1 MTEINVIFDI
11 DDVLNNLNDVVFET
25 LGIKDKLKDIKHFNV
40 SDNVGSVLTKEEAD
54 KIIEMYGDANTFARV
69 QVASD
74 KVKDIMKL
82 ERLSTNKCRV
92 NVKIY
97 SACYTE
103 SIKAEKL
110 KFLSTKIGVRLEN
123 ITFSGMD
130 KKPLAV
136 NKTDVVVE
144 DNGEWLESYDDC
156 IKILIDKPY
165 NREYKNVNRMS
176 NIDEALEFIEETIKK
191 TINKAESM

>member
-1 MTEINVIFDI
+1 
-11 DDVLNNLNDVVFET
+11 
-25 LGIKDKLKDIKHFNV
+25 
-40 SDNVGSVLTKEEAD
+40 
-54 KIIEMYGDANTFARV
+54 
-69 QVASD
+69 
-74 KVKDIMKL
+74 
-82 ERLSTNKCRV
+82 
-92 NVKIY
+92 
-97 SACYTE
+97 
-103 SIKAEKL
+103 
-110 KFLSTKIGVRLEN
+110 
-123 ITFSGMD
+123 MD